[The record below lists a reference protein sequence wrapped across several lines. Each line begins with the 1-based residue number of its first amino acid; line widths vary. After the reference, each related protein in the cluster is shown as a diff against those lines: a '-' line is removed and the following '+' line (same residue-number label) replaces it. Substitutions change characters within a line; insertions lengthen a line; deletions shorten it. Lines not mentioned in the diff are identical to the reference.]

1 LPPTVLLIIEGDQ
14 VPTMPLGEVV
24 FKMGA
29 VVPEQSV
36 KVAAKLGII
45 LAEVTVTTV
54 VKLLAH

>member
-1 LPPTVLLIIEGDQ
+1 MPPTVLLIIEGDQ
-14 VPTMPLGEVV
+14 IPTIPLGDVV
-24 FKMGA
+24 FKTGA

-45 LAEVTVTTV
+45 LAVVTVTTV

>member
-1 LPPTVLLIIEGDQ
+1 MPPIVLLIVDGDQ
-14 VPTMPLGEVV
+14 VPTMPLGEEV
-24 FKMGA
+24 FKIGA
-29 VVPEQSV
+29 VVPEQSD

>member
-1 LPPTVLLIIEGDQ
+1 
-14 VPTMPLGEVV
+14 MPLGEEV
-24 FKMGA
+24 FKIGA
-29 VVPEQSV
+29 VVPEQSD

>member
-1 LPPTVLLIIEGDQ
+1 MVAGDQ
-14 VPTMPLGEVV
+14 VPTIPLGDVV

-29 VVPEQSV
+29 TFPAH
-36 KVAAKLGII
+36 KVNVGAKSGII

>member
-1 LPPTVLLIIEGDQ
+1 MIIEGDQ
-14 VPTMPLGEVV
+14 IPTIPLGDVV
-24 FKMGA
+24 FKTGA

>member
-1 LPPTVLLIIEGDQ
+1 MPPTVLLIIDGDQ
-14 VPTMPLGEVV
+14 IPTMPLGDVV
-24 FKMGA
+24 FKTGA

-54 VKLLAH
+54 VKLVAH

>member
-1 LPPTVLLIIEGDQ
+1 
-14 VPTMPLGEVV
+14 MPLGDVV
-24 FKMGA
+24 FKTGA

-54 VKLLAH
+54 VKLVAH